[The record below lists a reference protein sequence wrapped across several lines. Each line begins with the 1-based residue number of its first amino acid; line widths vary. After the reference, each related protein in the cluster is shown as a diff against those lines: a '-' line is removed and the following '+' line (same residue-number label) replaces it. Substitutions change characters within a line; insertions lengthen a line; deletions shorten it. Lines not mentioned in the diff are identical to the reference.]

1 MVWLARQ
8 DLVRPVD
15 LLEQH
20 HARELVRERH
30 LAERE
35 AHVAGLEVEPA
46 RSADHEA
53 EVAAGVP
60 PLLQE
65 LAELDRV
72 ELAAVACE
80 QAYERALRDPPVD
93 ALVLAHLDQL
103 EPRVAGEHLLVVL
116 YVVRIRWAKAPDCYD
131 QRAHGSGRTCPAQR
145 VANPFDLPRVRAEQQ
160 LPPRG
165 LTVRGCVPNS
175 SCSHS
180 GGSGS
185 PRFWSESLRSTAM
198 KAAVFPS
205 RSRAWPS

>member
-53 EVAAGVP
+53 EVAARLA

-72 ELAAVACE
+72 ELAAVARE
-80 QAYERALRDPPVD
+80 QAHDRALRDPPVD

-103 EPRVAGEHLLVVL
+103 EPCVAREHLLVVL
-116 YVVRIRWAKAPDCYD
+116 DVVRVRWAKAPDCYD
-131 QRAHGSGRTCPAQR
+131 ECAHGLSA
-145 VANPFDLPRVRAEQQ
+145 V
-160 LPPRG
+160 
-165 LTVRGCVPNS
+165 VPTS
-175 SCSHS
+175 
-180 GGSGS
+180 
-185 PRFWSESLRSTAM
+185 A
-198 KAAVFPS
+198 
-205 RSRAWPS
+205 